1 MKTST
6 KKVLILE
13 KSDKQ
18 KMINIIW
25 SQENLRILPEGWKH
39 SISVEQDQTN
49 LRKKLEKA
57 RDLTKKH
64 LENLESMINL
74 VIMK

>member
-1 MKTST
+1 MKTSV

-18 KMINIIW
+18 KMTSLIC
-25 SQENLRILPEGWKH
+25 SQKNLNILPEVWYY
-39 SISVEQDQTN
+39 SVSSEQDQN
-49 LRKKLEKA
+49 HLRKKLEKA